1 MIRDEYHSLQHSK
14 SKQIMGY
21 GEGEELL
28 DNVTRRRVHHIE
40 HYFDYLSPEYPIQQ

>member
-14 SKQIMGY
+14 SEQIMGY

-28 DNVTRRRVHHIE
+28 DKS
-40 HYFDYLSPEYPIQQ
+40 Y